1 MGLHSADR
9 DDINE
14 VGNHLT
20 AWDAMRKNF
29 VFTTTAT
36 RPLLQCLLWMLFF
49 VSACGTAQPHSG
61 EAPPTPVEIV
71 TGADLLE
78 ALDRA
83 GVEVV
88 ETEMVL
94 NPMYETQGRVYQV
107 GSALVMLYESE
118 DAQAQERI
126 SERLV
131 SGDYSGAKWFSLLER
146 PPYVWANG
154 NLILIYPGEEGGLIL
169 TISALMGDPIL
180 GVESVVDEP
189 FPPGVVTSIAWLAQ
203 SLQVAPGAIEVLEFE
218 SAAWPDS
225 CLGLAEL
232 EEDCARVIVPGWRI
246 VARVDQ
252 AMYTLRTDEMGLEV
266 RLEAETVPQG

>member
-1 MGLHSADR
+1 
-9 DDINE
+9 
-14 VGNHLT
+14 
-20 AWDAMRKNF
+20 
-29 VFTTTAT
+29 
-36 RPLLQCLLWMLFF
+36 MLFF
-49 VSACGTAQPHSG
+49 TAACGTAQPHSSQ
-61 EAPPTPVEIV
+61 APPTPVEIV

-78 ALDRA
+78 ALNRA

-88 ETEMVL
+88 DVETVL
-94 NPMYETQGRVYQV
+94 NPLYEAEGRVYRV
-107 GSALVMLYESE
+107 GSALVMLYESN

-131 SGDYSGAKWFSLLER
+131 SGDTSGAKWFSLFEQ

-154 NLILIYPGEEGGLIL
+154 NLILIYPGEEGGLVL

-189 FPPGVVTSIAWLAQ
+189 FPPGVVNSIAWLAQ
-203 SLQVAPGAIEVLEFE
+203 ALQVEPGAIEVLEFE

-232 EEDCARVIVPGWRI
+232 EEDCGLVTVSGWRI
-246 VARVDQ
+246 VAQVDH

-266 RLEAETVPQG
+266 RLETETVPQG